1 LYGLKSSG
9 AAWQSTF
16 AGTLQDMGFTS
27 LLVDPD
33 IWMRPAVKN
42 NGFAY
47 YEYIFVYDDNLLVI
61 SEKPDLIIKGI
72 SNCYRMKEG
81 SVAKP
86 ELYLGA
92 QIKEYRVPNQIS
104 CPCWTMSAEK
114 FLKEAIRNLEFNLKK
129 INKRLPSTKP
139 TPLSSMYRPEIDVSA
154 PLDSDYVNWYQKLI
168 GTLCWEV
175 ELGQIDIHLSVALLA
190 QYLVQ
195 PSWPFGTSISYFC
208 IPQGSSQ
215 IKIFFR
221 SLQAICR

>member
-1 LYGLKSSG
+1 
-9 AAWQSTF
+9 
-16 AGTLQDMGFTS
+16 MGFTS

-47 YEYIFVYDDNLLVI
+47 YEYIFVYIDNLFVI

-139 TPLSSMYRPEIDVSA
+139 TPLSSVYRPEIDVSA
-154 PLDSDYVNWYQKLI
+154 PLDNDYVNWYQKLI

-215 IKIFFR
+215 IKNFFR
-221 SLQAICR
+221 SLQSICR